1 MGETVAEKT
10 VDTLQKAQTKSMQHA
25 AADTSMFAL
34 LCCQLTQELQLF
46 EEIMQS
52 FDEQFLLTFQRI
64 RALDIEPTLMF
75 FGQAIEGNTDL
86 EEDGLPD
93 IVVRSEGMT
102 TVLR

>member
-1 MGETVAEKT
+1 MLKKKNMGEIVAEK
-10 VDTLQKAQTKSMQHA
+10 TLQKAQTKRMQHA

-46 EEIMQS
+46 EEIMRS

-64 RALDIEPTLMF
+64 RAMDVEPTLRF
-75 FGQAIEGNTDL
+75 FGQAIDGNTHL
-86 EEDGLPD
+86 ELPD

>member
-1 MGETVAEKT
+1 
-10 VDTLQKAQTKSMQHA
+10 
-25 AADTSMFAL
+25 
-34 LCCQLTQELQLF
+34 
-46 EEIMQS
+46 MQS

-64 RALDIEPTLMF
+64 RAMDVEPTLRF
-75 FGQAIEGNTDL
+75 FGQAIDGNTDL